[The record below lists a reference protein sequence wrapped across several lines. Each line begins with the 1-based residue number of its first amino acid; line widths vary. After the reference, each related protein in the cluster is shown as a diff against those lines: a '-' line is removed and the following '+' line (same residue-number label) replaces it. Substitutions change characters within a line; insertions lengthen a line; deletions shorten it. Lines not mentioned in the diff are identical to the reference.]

1 MQRIGFPTF
10 TTPLIGRDADVA
22 ALVTRLRQSPTRF
35 TTLLGP
41 SGTGKTRLSIQIA
54 DRLHAEFRDGV
65 AFISLATLDDPDLV
79 IPTIARTFGLA
90 ERGSLVYEEALVQF
104 LRERQYLIVLDN
116 MEQVIEAAPHVI
128 GLLSQTEHVRVLV
141 TSQQAANDPQ
151 EEVIPIPPLAIPLG
165 GGSVQIETISMS
177 PAVALFLD
185 RIRRVRPEFMLDPN
199 NALHI
204 VEICRRLRGLP
215 LAIELVAAHSD
226 KLRPAD
232 LLLLLRN
239 YLPAEQNVGAAPAPE
254 QVLHPVLDWCISYS
268 IPAIR
273 WLLPRLGVFQ
283 GEWTLN
289 QVQLL
294 ANEAP
299 NTIDIAKT
307 LQAMVA
313 KGLLLSN
320 AASEEPT
327 YSMLDTIR
335 QYAARQLKRNAQ
347 LDHACHEL
355 HAKAFQQ
362 LAIDID
368 TGIRQGQGMVW
379 SKRLNQAMP
388 NVRSALQ
395 WLYHQQRYS
404 EIARLISSM
413 VLPLFQQGYIR
424 EGLSWIARIGAH
436 AASFEPEIQLHFGYA
451 NGLLSYAISD
461 YPSALQAYGAAL
473 THAKTLGDLD
483 YQARLLNNQG
493 MIYAEQTNYAAARQA
508 YEAALTIRQQQS
520 NVWGE
525 AIILNNLGSVTQF
538 QAEHQA
544 AREYFQAS
552 LAIYQQMGDQMSQ
565 AVSFQNI
572 ASTHLNMHE
581 YAEAEHLY
589 RESIAIHRQNEESP
603 PLIMALYGLGLAL
616 LRQNADE
623 RRESGEVLHQAVT
636 MAARLNVQRS
646 LAIALEGFAEW
657 LATPNPEHAAYL
669 VGGAASLRNACDV
682 GYSAVS
688 WHDITSLREQLD
700 RNLGQAERQAAE
712 ATGEALSQAE
722 LLLLVSQA

>member
-54 DRLHAEFRDGV
+54 DRLHHEFRDGV
-65 AFISLATLDDPDLV
+65 AFISLATLADPDLV

-90 ERGSLVYEEALVQF
+90 ERGSLLYEEALVQF
-104 LRERQYLIVLDN
+104 LRDKQCLIVLDN
-116 MEQVIEAAPHVI
+116 MEQVIAAAPHVI
-128 GLLSQTEHVRVLV
+128 GLLSQTEQVRVLV
-141 TSQQAANDPQ
+141 TSQQAANDPN

-165 GGSVQIETISMS
+165 GGAVQIETISMS

-185 RIRRVRPEFMLDPN
+185 RIRRVRPEFMLDQA

-226 KLRPAD
+226 TLRPAD

-268 IPAIR
+268 VPAIR

-283 GEWTLN
+283 GEWTLS

-299 NTIDIAKT
+299 NAIDIAKT
-307 LQAMVA
+307 LDAMVA
-313 KGLLLSN
+313 KGLLLNN

-327 YSMLDTIR
+327 YTMLDTIR
-335 QYAARQLKRNAQ
+335 QYAARQLKRDPK
-347 LDHACHEL
+347 LDAACHAA

-362 LAIDID
+362 LALDID
-368 TGIRQGQGMVW
+368 AGIRQGQGMVW
-379 SKRLNQAMP
+379 RKHLNQAMP
-388 NVRSALQ
+388 NIRSALQ
-395 WLYHQQRYS
+395 WLYQQQRYS
-404 EIARLISSM
+404 DIARFIASM
-413 VLPLFQQGYIR
+413 VLPLYQQGYIR
-424 EGLSWIARIGAH
+424 EGLSWIARVGAH
-436 AASFEPEIQLHFGYA
+436 AASFEPQIQLHFGYA

-461 YPSALQAYGAAL
+461 YPSALQAYGQAL
-473 THAKTLGDLD
+473 PHAKTLNDLD

-493 MIYAEQTNYAAARQA
+493 MIYGEQTNYAAAREV
-508 YEAALTIRQQQS
+508 YEAALAIRQQQA

-525 AIILNNLGSVTQF
+525 AIILNNLGSIAQF
-538 QAEHQA
+538 QGDHQA
-544 AREYFQAS
+544 GRDYFQAS
-552 LAIYQQMGDQMSQ
+552 LAIYQQLGDLMSQ

-572 ASTHLNMHE
+572 ATTQLNLDE
-581 YAEAEHLY
+581 YAEAEQLF
-589 RESIAIHRQNEESP
+589 RESIAIHRQSEESS

-616 LRQNADE
+616 LRQASSKRSEAGD
-623 RRESGEVLHQAVT
+623 VLHEAVT

-646 LAIALEGFAEW
+646 LAIAFEGFAEW
-657 LATPNPEHAAYL
+657 LAPVNPQHAAYL
-669 VGGAASLRNACDV
+669 VGGAASLRQACDV
-682 GYSAVS
+682 GYSSVS
-688 WHDITSLREQLD
+688 LRDVANLREQLD
-700 RNLGQAERQAAE
+700 QRLGQAARQAAE

-722 LLLLVSQA
+722 LLLLVTQA